1 MYNIITVLGFNFHY
15 VIYCHILLLLN
26 IIISLQ
32 LRVMY
37 GCYCMKTFILNKTVD
52 SRTPWEL

>member
-1 MYNIITVLGFNFHY
+1 MYSLITIIGFNLHG
-15 VIYCHILLLLN
+15 VIYCHILLLN

-32 LRVMY
+32 LHIMC
-37 GCYCMKTFILNKTVD
+37 GCYCMKSFILNKTVD